1 MIHLD
6 IQCVPLPIFPLS
18 QYRPHNIVLGEI
30 KQFNG
35 MTRITVIACAH
46 IH

>member
-6 IQCVPLPIFPLS
+6 IQCVPPTY

-30 KQFNG
+30 EQFNG

>member
-18 QYRPHNIVLGEI
+18 HNIVLGEI
-30 KQFNG
+30 EQFNG

>member
-6 IQCVPLPIFPLS
+6 IHHVPLHIFHLS
-18 QYRPHNIVLGEI
+18 QYRPHDIVQGEI
-30 KQFNG
+30 EQFNG